1 MDTEGIAVS
10 ELYERLG
17 KLLKTYPQVADY
29 RIIVAAESGFSGT
42 YLSKYIAD
50 EKFIGINTERQ
61 EIKLLT
67 DDDCMDRYCEY
78 FMF

>member
-1 MDTEGIAVS
+1 MDTEGISVS

-17 KLLKTYPQVADY
+17 KLLKAYPQAADY
-29 RIIVAAESGFSGT
+29 RIIVAAESGFSDA
-42 YLSKYIAD
+42 YLSKYIVD

-67 DDDCMDRYCEY
+67 DDDCMDRYREY